1 MPSAKARSNGGA
13 FGLSRA
19 FLIQA
24 GSRRIATVR
33 KALQHHRREDQ
44 RHRGRRRHRAC
55 DRIVREIAADCAE
68 RGLAEHERRA
78 AVDVG
83 RVDPDARPPLTEQ
96 GREGRAF
103 EQVGIEPGAKARVI
117 VDAARDRARDV
128 ADADRGVQRLLG
140 VTDQKAL
147 AKILQRRTPLQAE
160 IRRRHCPTGDAGDK
174 IDVVD
179 ERNALAAHRYVRLLH
194 FLEHAERERGRA
206 HAAAREREADQD
218 VVLPGR
224 RRAQHIGQPE
234 ARVGVGDRLVDR
246 KVDDVTAARE
256 QQQRRR
262 SRGPTEKHLRP
273 LPLRPDGSSLSV
285 QGLRQVNGA
294 SYEDTRR
301 FGHLRGARGFR
312 LPTDLTLRRARRPA
326 ENDLPTS
333 WSLRPAATTLCLW
346 ALGLIPSDS

>member
-1 MPSAKARSNGGA
+1 MPSAKARSSGGA

-24 GSRRIATVR
+24 GVGRIATVR

-83 RVDPDARPPLTEQ
+83 RVDPDARPPLAEQ
-96 GREGRAF
+96 GREGRAL
-103 EQVGIEPGAKARVI
+103 EQVGIEPGAEARVI

-140 VTDQKAL
+140 VTDEKAL
-147 AKILQRRTPLQAE
+147 AKILQRRAPLQAE
-160 IRRRHCPTGDAGDK
+160 IRRRHCPAGDAGDE

-179 ERNALAAHRYVRLLH
+179 QRNALAAHRYVRLLH
-194 FLEHAERERGRA
+194 FLEYAERERGRA

-273 LPLRPDGSSLSV
+273 LPLHPDGSSLSV

-294 SYEDTRR
+294 S
-301 FGHLRGARGFR
+301 
-312 LPTDLTLRRARRPA
+312 
-326 ENDLPTS
+326 S
-333 WSLRPAATTLCLW
+333 
-346 ALGLIPSDS
+346 